1 MKYLEFILERLKE
14 KSTWAGLIGLLG
26 LSFSDELG
34 NAIMS
39 AILAF
44 VAVVAVL
51 IKENK
56 KDV

>member
-1 MKYLEFILERLKE
+1 MKYIDFILERLKE

-34 NAIMS
+34 NAIIS
-39 AILAF
+39 AVLAF
-44 VAVVAVL
+44 VSVVAVL
-51 IKENK
+51 VKEKK

>member
-1 MKYLEFILERLKE
+1 MKYLDFILERLKE

-26 LSFSDELG
+26 LSFSAELG
-34 NAIMS
+34 EAILS

-51 IKENK
+51 VKEK
-56 KDV
+56 GGK